1 MSSNNFKGR
10 REAPFDI
17 AGPFP
22 SESMRPTLRLA
33 LLSLSVAGCALFP
46 VSTTPVPKG
55 ANATLARSIDSMIGA
70 RDFRSA
76 NWGILIVD
84 PEKGD
89 TLYSHNSEKLFIP
102 ASNQKFV
109 VSSVMLERLGPDY
122 RFKTFV
128 VAQGRVTDGT
138 LDGNLAVIGRG
149 DPTASNHMK
158 GDAMLPLRAMT
169 DSLWQRGI
177 RRVTGDVVAF
187 GDAMPGPVAGAGWPW
202 EALDGNSYAGVDELL
217 FNEGLTT
224 IRVRPGPGIGSPAIV
239 ETGPAKTFPLVHV
252 TALTVAAD
260 TTAAASTGRG
270 GRGGGRG
277 RGAAGTRLTVH
288 NDTGSATVTVRGQ
301 IAMGDSA
308 TLTIAQHDPDA
319 AYIAAF
325 TEALRDRGIVVEHN
339 KLEAYAWRTD
349 TLLTVQSVPLRE
361 ILPAIMK
368 PSQNQIA
375 EIFLRTIGLEGTG
388 VGTADSGR
396 RVIER
401 QFADWKIAPDGFVV
415 RDGSGLSRSDF
426 ISPETVIAILDH
438 MRRSPN
444 FQVFYDALPI
454 AGVDGTISTR
464 MRNTPAQGNLHAKTG
479 TLQMVRS
486 LSGYVTTA
494 DKRLLEFSVL
504 CNNWT
509 TPQADVD
516 RVADAIGAMLAAM
529 MLR

>member
-1 MSSNNFKGR
+1 MRPICRLVLFSASVVGCAVFR
-10 REAPFDI
+10 PSTV
-17 AGPFP
+17 AGP
-22 SESMRPTLRLA
+22 
-33 LLSLSVAGCALFP
+33 
-46 VSTTPVPKG
+46 KN
-55 ANATLARSIDSMIGA
+55 ANTRLARSIDSMIGS

-84 PEKGD
+84 PERGD
-89 TLYSHNSEKLFIP
+89 TLYSHNAEKLFIP
-102 ASNQKFV
+102 ASNQKLV
-109 VSSVMLERLGPDY
+109 VSSVMLERSGPEY
-122 RFKTFV
+122 RYKTFV
-128 VAQGRVTDGT
+128 VAQGRVADGT

-149 DPTASNHMK
+149 DPTSSNRMK
-158 GDAMLPLRAMT
+158 GDAMLPLRAMA

-177 RRVTGDVVAF
+177 RHITGDIVAF
-187 GDAMPGPVAGAGWPW
+187 GDAMPGPVAGGGWPW
-202 EALDGNSYAGVDELL
+202 DALDGNSYAGVDELL

-224 IRVRPGPGIGSPAIV
+224 IRVRPGPGIGSPAVV
-239 ETGPAKTFPLVHV
+239 ETGPAKTYPVV
-252 TALTVAAD
+252 RINALTVAAD
-260 TTAAASTGRG
+260 STASSTAGRG

-277 RGAAGTRLTVH
+277 GRGGAGTRLTVH
-288 NDTGSATVTVRGQ
+288 NDTGSATVTLRGQ

-319 AYIAAF
+319 AYVAALA
-325 TEALRDRGIVVEHN
+325 EALRDRGIVVEHN
-339 KLEAYAWRTD
+339 KPEPYAGRAD
-349 TLLTVQSVPLRE
+349 TLLTLQSVPLRE

-375 EIFLRTIGLEGTG
+375 ETFLRTIGLEGTG
-388 VGTADSGR
+388 IGTADSGR

-415 RDGSGLSRSDF
+415 RDGSGLSRSDL
-426 ISPETVIAILDH
+426 ISPETIVRILDH

-444 FQVFYDALPI
+444 FQIFYDALPI
-454 AGVDGTISTR
+454 AGVDGTIGTR

-494 DKRLLEFSVL
+494 DKRLLEFSIL

-516 RVADAIGAMLAAM
+516 RVGDAIGAMLAGEG
-529 MLR
+529 RR

>member
-1 MSSNNFKGR
+1 
-10 REAPFDI
+10 
-17 AGPFP
+17 
-22 SESMRPTLRLA
+22 MRPGFRLILFSA
-33 LLSLSVAGCALFP
+33 SVAGCAMFRP
-46 VSTTPVPKG
+46 STSAGPSG
-55 ANATLARSIDSMIGA
+55 AQPPLARSIDSMIGA

-84 PEKGD
+84 PEKAE
-89 TLYSHNSEKLFIP
+89 TLYSHNAAKLFIP
-102 ASNQKFV
+102 ASNQKLV
-109 VSSVMLERLGPDY
+109 VSSVMLERLGPDFRY
-122 RFKTFV
+122 KTYV
-128 VAQGRVTDGT
+128 VAQGRVADGT
-138 LDGNLAVIGRG
+138 LDGNLAIIGRG

-158 GDAMLPLRAMT
+158 GDAMLPLRALT

-177 RRVTGDVVAF
+177 RRITGDVVAF

-202 EALDGNSYAGVDELL
+202 DGLDGNSYAGVDELL

-224 IRVRPGPGIGSPAIV
+224 VRVRSGAGIGSPAIV

-252 TALTVAAD
+252 SAMTVARD
-260 TTAAASTGRG
+260 TAASAAGGRG

-277 RGAAGTRLTVH
+277 GRGGAGTRLTIH
-288 NDTGSATVTVRGQ
+288 NDTGSATLTLRGQ
-301 IAMGDSA
+301 IALGDSA

-319 AYIAAF
+319 AYVAAL
-325 TEALRDRGIVVEHN
+325 TEALRDRGIVIEHN
-339 KLEAYAWRTD
+339 KVEAYVWRTD
-349 TLLTVQSVPLRE
+349 TLVTVQSVPLRE

-401 QFADWKIAPDGFVV
+401 QLADWNIAPDGFVV
-415 RDGSGLSRSDF
+415 RDGSGLSRSDL
-426 ISPETVIAILDH
+426 ISPETIVRILDH

-444 FQVFYDALPI
+444 FQLFYDALPI
-454 AGVDGTISTR
+454 AGVDGTIGSR
-464 MRNTPAQGNLHAKTG
+464 MRNTAAQGNLHAKTG

-494 DKRLLEFSVL
+494 DKRLLLFSVL

-516 RVADAIGAMLAAM
+516 RVADSIGAMLATVTSK
-529 MLR
+529 

>member
-1 MSSNNFKGR
+1 MK
-10 REAPFDI
+10 
-17 AGPFP
+17 
-22 SESMRPTLRLA
+22 PTLRLLVVGA
-33 LLSLSVAGCALFP
+33 SITGCAVFRP
-46 VSTTPVPKG
+46 ST
-55 ANATLARSIDSMIGA
+55 ATGPTGEHASLARSIDSMIGA
-70 RDFRSA
+70 PDFRSA

-84 PEKGD
+84 PERGD
-89 TLYSHNSEKLFIP
+89 TLYSHNAGKLFIP

-109 VSSVMLERLGPDY
+109 VSSVMLERLGPEY

-128 VAQGRVTDGT
+128 ATQGRIVDGT
-138 LDGNLAVIGRG
+138 LNGDLAVIGRG
-149 DPTASNHMK
+149 DPTVSNHMK
-158 GDAMLPLRAMT
+158 GDAMLPLRAMA

-177 RRVTGDVVAF
+177 RRITGDVVAF
-187 GDAMPGPVAGAGWPW
+187 GDVMPGPVAGSGWPW
-202 EALDGNSYAGVDELL
+202 DGLDGNSYAGVDELL

-224 IRVRPGPGIGSPAIV
+224 IRVRPGAGVGSPAIV
-239 ETGPAKTFPLVHV
+239 ETAPARTYPVVHV
-252 TALTVAAD
+252 AAMTVPAD
-260 TTAAASTGRG
+260 TAASTTPGRG

-277 RGAAGTRLTVH
+277 RGAIGTRLTVH
-288 NDTGSATVTVRGQ
+288 NDTGSATITLRGQ
-301 IAMGDSA
+301 IALGDSA

-319 AYIAAF
+319 AYVAALS
-325 TEALRDRGIVVEHN
+325 EALRDRGIVVERG
-339 KLEAYAWRTD
+339 KPEVYAPRTD
-349 TLLTVQSVPLRE
+349 TLLVVQSVPLRE

-401 QFADWKIAPDGFVV
+401 QFADWKIPSDGFVV
-415 RDGSGLSRSDF
+415 RDGSGLSRSDL
-426 ISPETVIAILDH
+426 ISPETIIGILDH
-438 MRRSPN
+438 MRRSAN
-444 FQVFYDALPI
+444 FQLFYSALPI

-494 DKRLLEFSVL
+494 DKRLLEFSIL

-516 RVADAIGAMLAAM
+516 RVGDAIGVILAG
-529 MLR
+529 LRR